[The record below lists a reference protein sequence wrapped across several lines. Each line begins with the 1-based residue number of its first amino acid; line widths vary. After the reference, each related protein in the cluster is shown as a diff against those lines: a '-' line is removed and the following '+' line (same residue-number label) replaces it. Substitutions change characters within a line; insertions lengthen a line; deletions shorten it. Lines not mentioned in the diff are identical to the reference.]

1 MGPVS
6 RREWMGGLGAG
17 FLAGGGM
24 SASDHAMAAEG
35 SGTSGPLALKEFQ
48 PKSMLH
54 VKTTRVERARFPVID
69 VHSHLS
75 WTSKSQHGVAV
86 GEDVTILIAARE
98 AVAVMDRK
106 NVKTMINLTGGHGK
120 GLARTIAAF

>member
-1 MGPVS
+1 MGLLS
-6 RREWMGGLGAG
+6 RREGMGGLGAG

-24 SASDHAMAAEG
+24 SASRQAIAAPG
-35 SGTSGPLALKEFQ
+35 GGTTGPLALKDFQ

-54 VKTTRVERARFPVID
+54 VKTTSVPRSRFPVID

-86 GEDVTILIAARE
+86 GEDVTVLIAARD
-98 AVAVMDRK
+98 AVAIMDRK
-106 NVKTMINLTGGHGK
+106 NVKAMVN
-120 GLARTIAAF
+120 